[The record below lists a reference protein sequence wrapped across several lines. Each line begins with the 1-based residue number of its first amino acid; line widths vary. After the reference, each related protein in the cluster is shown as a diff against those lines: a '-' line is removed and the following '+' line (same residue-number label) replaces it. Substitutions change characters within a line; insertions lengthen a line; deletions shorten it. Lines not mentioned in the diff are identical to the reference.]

1 MKSAKAG
8 MRMTS
13 VLLDKRDPDGDPQWL
28 VGGNQRVG
36 GGLIQREASRLVLS
50 ASVEWQWSLVD
61 YFECLDHDMAIHH
74 FSLRL
79 DLIKKLFG
87 NATFES
93 KPLVAVPEAV
103 VVVAELMRS
112 KSMLMRLP
120 SLAPVDAD
128 IYGPNDLRKLL
139 AAFNNLR

>member
-1 MKSAKAG
+1 MKSAKAAV
-8 MRMTS
+8 RMTS

-36 GGLIQREASRLVLS
+36 GGLIQREASRLVFS

-74 FSLRL
+74 FSLRQ

-93 KPLVAVPEAV
+93 KPLVAVPGGGCSGCGVNEEQVNAQPTLAV
-103 VVVAELMRS
+103 IDSNGCMYQL
-112 KSMLMRLP
+112 
-120 SLAPVDAD
+120 
-128 IYGPNDLRKLL
+128 GQ
-139 AAFNNLR
+139 